1 MYRPDPPDVTRREH
15 AACGIG
21 FLASRKGVAERRLV
35 EIALDLC
42 KQFDHRGAPGHGAGL
57 LLDIP
62 WPLLLDRF
70 PEHTRAIAQRDI
82 ALGMFFL
89 PHEAGPRRAC
99 VDAVEDMAA
108 LAGADV
114 LAWADVPVNLEA
126 LPSGSS
132 ARRTAPVVR
141 QALFR
146 RPPGLGEEGWF
157 ACRYLLRLALD
168 ENLPNADDFALCSLS
183 NRTVVYKGLAELSR
197 VGELYPDLRDELVAS
212 RFVLFHSRYSTN
224 TTTAWRR
231 AQPFWGLAH
240 NGEIATIR
248 GNVAWMHAIGQDLV
262 RKLIERHPTL
272 KRIGSKVR
280 SIICG
285 GGSDSANLDDMLL
298 SLIAGGMSMPQAL
311 IALLPEAPSMASTE
325 PR

>member
-1 MYRPDPPDVTRREH
+1 
-15 AACGIG
+15 
-21 FLASRKGVAERRLV
+21 
-35 EIALDLC
+35 
-42 KQFDHRGAPGHGAGL
+42 
-57 LLDIP
+57 
-62 WPLLLDRF
+62 
-70 PEHTRAIAQRDI
+70 
-82 ALGMFFL
+82 MFFL
-89 PHEAGPRRAC
+89 PHEAGTAPRVRGRGRGHGGARGSRRARLGGR
-99 VDAVEDMAA
+99 AGQPGGAA
-108 LAGADV
+108 RRARPRA
-114 LAWADVPVNLEA
+114 ARR
-126 LPSGSS
+126 PSSGRRSS
-132 ARRTAPVVR
+132 AGR
-141 QALFR
+141 
-146 RPPGLGEEGWF
+146 PGLGEEGWF

-197 VGELYPDLRDELVAS
+197 VGELYPGPRDELVAS

-272 KRIGSKVR
+272 RRIGSKVR

-311 IALLPEAPSMASTE
+311 IALLPRRRRWRRPSRAS
-325 PR
+325 PRSTRRWACCSARATGRPRSSPATATRRSRTSTATGLRPLWITTTRDYALASSSSRHGRPGADRDAAHLRARATPRS